1 MLKLKKT
8 YSQLLSFWQKLPRSR
23 QLLALGVFLLIFL
36 YPGQNYYQT
45 LIIHPGVVNLYPPPP
60 SPSTEYPVS
69 DGTPTPSLTAESIV
83 VQDVHGKS
91 LLYQKN
97 PDTVLFPASTTK
109 IMTALVALDYYAL
122 DDILVVQNEDRAI
135 GSTMKL
141 VKGESISVENL
152 LYGLLVDSGNDAALA
167 LADNY
172 QNGYT
177 GFVKAM
183 NNKASELHLDHTV
196 YKNPS
201 GVESYGHVTTARDL
215 AVLASIAVQN
225 PVINR
230 VMQTREI
237 TLTDLTGKISH
248 SMVNTNELLGE
259 IDGLKGLKTGWTEHA
274 GECLVSYV
282 ERAGRGVIIVVL
294 NSTDR
299 FGETTKL
306 IDWVFNHHSWQQPT
320 L

>member
-1 MLKLKKT
+1 MLKLKKNLDHYILT
-8 YSQLLSFWQKLPRSR
+8 WKKLPRSR
-23 QLLALGVFLLIFL
+23 QLLALGALFLIIL

-45 LIIHPGVVNLYPPPP
+45 LIIHPGVVSSYRLPPPP
-60 SPSTEYPVS
+60 ANQYPVS
-69 DGTPTPSLTAESIV
+69 DGVPAPALSAQSIV
-83 VQDVHGKS
+83 VQDAHGKT
-91 LLYQKN
+91 LMFQKN
-97 PDTVLFPASTTK
+97 PDISLLPASTTK
-109 IMTALVALDYYAL
+109 IMTALVALDFYSL
-122 DDILVVQNEDRAI
+122 TDILVVQNEERAI

-141 VKGESISVENL
+141 VKNESITVENL

-172 QNGYT
+172 TGGYE
-177 GFVKAM
+177 GFVNAM
-183 NNKASELHLDHTV
+183 NQKARSLHLDHTV

-215 AVLASIAVQN
+215 AVLASVAVEN
-225 PVINR
+225 PIINR

-237 TLTDLTGKISH
+237 TVTDITGKISH
-248 SMVNTNELLGE
+248 TMVNTNELLGE

-282 ERAGRGVIIVVL
+282 ERSGHGVIIVVL
-294 NSTDR
+294 NSLDR

-306 IDWVFNHHSWQQPT
+306 INWAFEHHSWQQPV